1 MDKVKIILENGI
13 EKEVDGIFYLYNT
26 KYYFMY
32 TEKEIDENGYV
43 VLHLVQVGKEM
54 KNTPQG
60 PVDTGYMIGVEIT
73 DQNEWGAVQQSIT
86 KIVED
91 KKNNTQSEGIQYLP
105 ISMLSTL
112 KIMSKKTF
120 RLMRSV
126 IEGNF
131 GVDLGNITPQA
142 PVSTANTESVN
153 TVPTQEVQT
162 QTTNVQP
169 SNSYA
174 NVNTGR
180 DDSEVIVDY
189 RSRFFEEQEKNIALE
204 AQLNELL
211 GKIEN
216 INKAMQEI

>member
-1 MDKVKIILENGI
+1 MDKVKIILENGV

-54 KNTPQG
+54 KNTQQG

-105 ISMLSTL
+105 INMLSTL

-131 GVDLGNITPQA
+131 GVDLGNITLQA
-142 PVSTANTESVN
+142 PALTDNTQSVN
-153 TVPTQEVQT
+153 TVTTQEVQT
-162 QTTNVQP
+162 QTTNAQP

-174 NVNTGR
+174 NVNMGR

-216 INKAMQEI
+216 IKKIIE

>member
-216 INKAMQEI
+216 IKKIIE

>member
-1 MDKVKIILENGI
+1 
-13 EKEVDGIFYLYNT
+13 
-26 KYYFMY
+26 MY

-216 INKAMQEI
+216 IKKIIE

>member
-60 PVDTGYMIGVEIT
+60 PADTGYMVGVEIT

-211 GKIEN
+211 EKIEN
-216 INKAMQEI
+216 IKNIIE